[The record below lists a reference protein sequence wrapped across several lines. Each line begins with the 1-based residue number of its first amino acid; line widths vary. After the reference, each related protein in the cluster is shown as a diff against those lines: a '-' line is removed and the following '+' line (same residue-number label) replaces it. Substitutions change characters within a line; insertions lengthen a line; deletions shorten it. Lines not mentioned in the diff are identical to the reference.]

1 MAEEERDASE
11 RTEDPSP
18 RRLEEAIRRGDVAKS
33 PEVNTW
39 FMIAG
44 GALMVM
50 VFAVP
55 MATSLEATFGALLA
69 KSYQIPTDGPAL
81 VELVKSLAMDVVAA
95 FGIPLGAALHCGDW
109 RQCCSAPSGIF
120 G

>member
-44 GALMVM
+44 GALMIM
-50 VFAVP
+50 LFAVP
-55 MATSLEATFGALLA
+55 TATSLQATFRGLLA

-81 VELVKSLAMDVVAA
+81 TELMKTLAMDVVAT
-95 FGIPLGAALHCGDW
+95 FGIPLVLLT
-109 RQCCSAPSGIF
+109 I
-120 G
+120 

>member
-1 MAEEERDASE
+1 MSAACCTPSLRTVKRRQWQDERDANE

-18 RRLEEAIRRGDVAKS
+18 RRLEEAIKRGDVAKS

-50 VFAVP
+50 VFAAP
-55 MATSLEATFGALLA
+55 MATSFETTFGTC
-69 KSYQIPTDGPAL
+69 SPNPIRYRPTVPR
-81 VELVKSLAMDVVAA
+81 S
-95 FGIPLGAALHCGDW
+95 
-109 RQCCSAPSGIF
+109 RSS
-120 G
+120 